1 MALKR
6 VDEFDGITEAQEVEF
21 SIEGV
26 HYQGDFSEASL
37 DKLYAALK
45 PFMDVS
51 RRVGGKGKSATKT
64 TLPASGGKRT
74 PEQNEAI
81 RAWAKKELGKE
92 VSTRGRI
99 PQDIVDAFDAAHTAA

>member
-21 SIEGV
+21 SIEGAT
-26 HYQGDFSEASL
+26 YLIDLSETSL
-37 DKLYAALK
+37 DKLYVALK
-45 PFMDVS
+45 PYMDAGRIV
-51 RRVGGKGKSATKT
+51 GKGKPRTKT

-81 RAWAKKELGKE
+81 RAWAKNVLGKE
-92 VSTRGRI
+92 VSKRGRI
-99 PQDIVDAFDAAHTAA
+99 PQDIIDQFDSNHSPAA